1 MRAKMKASS
10 QSIRVLL
17 ADDHDLVRRGTREIL
32 SEACP
37 GLIFGE
43 ARTTQE
49 TIRLLGS
56 SAWDLVLLDIN
67 MPGRGGL
74 EVLEQIRRECPGTPV
89 LVVSAYPEEEFAI
102 RSFKL
107 GASGYLTKCSAS
119 DELVAAFHKILN
131 GGKYVTATL
140 ADQLVESVGAPS
152 PRKAHEN
159 LSQRE
164 MQVLQLI
171 AQGKT
176 VKETAAAL
184 CLSEKTVGTYRSR
197 ISIKLN
203 LSTNV
208 EITRYA
214 LLNRLVD

>member
-1 MRAKMKASS
+1 MKASS
-10 QSIRVLL
+10 PSIRVLL

-32 SEACP
+32 LEARP

-49 TIRLLGS
+49 TLRLVS
-56 SAWDLVLLDIN
+56 SDSWDLVVLDIN

-74 EVLEQIRRECPGTPV
+74 EVLEQIRRDCPETPV

-107 GASGYLTKCSAS
+107 GARGYLTKCSAS
-119 DELVAAFHKILN
+119 DELVAAFQKILN

-140 ADQLVESVGAPS
+140 AEQLVDSVGAPAS
-152 PRKAHEN
+152 RKAHEN

-164 MQVLQLI
+164 MQVLQHI

-176 VKETAAAL
+176 IKETAAAL
-184 CLSEKTVGTYRSR
+184 CLSEKTVGTYRTR
-197 ISIKLN
+197 ISTKLN

-214 LLNRLVD
+214 LLNKLVD